1 MSAIAMNEFSIWLG
15 WFCQA
20 ITWFPIVWLV
30 IALLI
35 GIPWIIRDEIK
46 LKRTAPKPAEV
57 AAHADH
63 VEALHGA
70 DGLGMVGDAMTEALQ
85 RGDFQ
90 TRRFLKEVSQELAR
104 RRFSNHSDTQHEIL

>member
-1 MSAIAMNEFSIWLG
+1 MNDFAMWLAWLSHGIAWIIAV
-15 WFCQA
+15 WFA
-20 ITWFPIVWLV
+20 L
-30 IALLI
+30 ALLI
-35 GIPWIIRDEIK
+35 GIPCIIRDEIK

-70 DGLGMVGDAMTEALQ
+70 DGLGVVGDAMTEALQ

-104 RRFSNHSDTQHEIL
+104 RRFSKRYDTHHDIL